1 MKEIMNKE
9 STKEL
14 TKETTKETMKERTEE
29 TSFFWIASAREINKN
44 KLILIYCKTII

>member
-1 MKEIMNKE
+1 MKEIMNKG

-29 TSFFWIASAREINKN
+29 TSFFLNCKCKRNK
-44 KLILIYCKTII
+44 